1 MCVKQQVK
9 RKLYVE
15 FRVTFTEK
23 LYSSFGIKASV
34 DQERPTMA
42 KKKKKKRKKRDVEK
56 KRKKMMILG
65 VCFKKS

>member
-42 KKKKKKRKKRDVEK
+42 KKKKKKKKKKRCRKKK
-56 KRKKMMILG
+56 KKNDDSRCL
-65 VCFKKS
+65 F